1 MTTLH
6 RRFQRWH
13 RLRPYKPNMI
23 PFGILLLIW
32 FSVAVAVLIWLLFTS
47 YAIASYERDAAII
60 KAATVQEKL
69 DEAELMLTICLN
81 GGTPAYYREGKQ
93 IVYIECVKAK
103 ERIYL

>member
-1 MTTLH
+1 MTTLY
-6 RRFQRWH
+6 RRFSRWN
-13 RLRPYKPNMI
+13 RLRPYKPRMI
-23 PFGILLLIW
+23 PFSTLLLLW
-32 FSVAVAVLIWLLFTS
+32 FMAAVAVLVWLLFTS
-47 YAIASYERDAAII
+47 YAIASFERDTAII

-69 DEAELMLTICLN
+69 NDTELMLAICLN